1 MHEPVVPD
9 DGETTP
15 LGREQPP
22 GQGGDLAQFLLVAVP
37 VELLDVVAIADPRGL
52 GQVEVALAK
61 APLAQVETRHLDAG
75 LPRRNRP
82 EVRHGFPRHQAEG
95 VVAVGLPHAMHEIRD
110 LVGRRERNVA
120 RDVQD
125 ARFLVLDRGRVAPRR
140 TRTRE
145 QAAVALPGVLIEVG
159 KLLEYAE
166 RLAQPCPQLGLG
178 EQVPEALGV
187 ANDRD
192 ARDLG
197 HVLERQHHVGHQGQA
212 PDLEEDLVLSA
223 HRLRGTAVAG
233 GHHRGDAHRTPTV
246 GRARPGHKTLDRP
259 SREFGARQSQTS
271 GIWRPPEPTSGI

>member
-1 MHEPVVPD
+1 MATSVIVPD
-9 DGETTP
+9 YGTSVDHVVLRAWLKDEGDP
-15 LGREQPP
+15 VRR
-22 GQGGDLAQFLLVAVP
+22 GDLLC
-37 VELLDVVAIADPRGL
+37 ELETD
-52 GQVEVALAK
+52 K
-61 APLAQVETRHLDAG
+61 ASTELEA
-75 LPRRNRP
+75 
-82 EVRHGFPRHQAEG
+82 FAEG
-95 VVAVGLPHAMHEIRD
+95 VLLCRLVEEGSEVEIGAVIAYIGEP
-110 LVGRRERNVA
+110 
-120 RDVQD
+120 
-125 ARFLVLDRGRVAPRR
+125 
-140 TRTRE
+140 
-145 QAAVALPGVLIEVG
+145 
-159 KLLEYAE
+159 
-166 RLAQPCPQLGLG
+166 G